1 MVELTSPAART
12 MARPYTLSEDMRRA
26 GDRGEE
32 DDGRAAGDALRSHRS
47 PDATLFTVT
56 IPSELQTNFY
66 IS

>member
-1 MVELTSPAART
+1 MVGSTSPAART
-12 MARPYTLSEDMRRA
+12 MARAYTLSEDTRGA

-32 DDGRAAGDALRSHRS
+32 DDGRAAGDTLWSHKS
-47 PDATLFTVT
+47 LDATLFTVT